1 MNRGHSIGA
10 GARGCNPYANILWH
24 YIASPKTSI
33 QQYQC
38 LGSREPLNPVRILC
52 HNVKLG
58 LTEEKACLAAANDA
72 LTEER
77 ACLAGENEAQ
87 AERIRR
93 LEHLVRELQRV
104 VHGKRSEKL
113 TADER
118 QLAFEDLEGASA
130 EVEAEASAGDPAP
143 PRSPKRAERN
153 IGHLPKHLER
163 IEQVIEPESTLCPCG
178 CGEMV
183 KIGEDRTERLDIVPA
198 QLRVIVTVRPK
209 YACRSC
215 EQGVTQA
222 LAPARL
228 IEGGLPTEGAIAHVL
243 VSKYAEHCPL
253 YRQAQIY
260 ARSGLDLDRSTL
272 AGWVGK
278 ASFHLRPVADRL
290 AAHLKR
296 SSKLF
301 MDETRAPVLDPGRG
315 RTKTGW
321 LWALARDDRAWGGPD
336 PPGVVYF
343 YAPGRGGEDAE
354 KFLNGFDGILQVDG
368 YAGYNR
374 LTGPGRK
381 GGTPI
386 RLSYCWAHCRRRL
399 REIYDSSGS
408 EIAAE
413 GLRRIAELYAIEAEI
428 RGSPPER
435 RLAERQTRSAP
446 LVQAFGDWLKQ
457 RRARVS
463 PKSRLGEKL
472 AYIARH
478 WDGLQLFLADGRVE
492 MDSNAVENLARPIA
506 LSRKNALFAGH
517 DEGAAAW
524 GRIASLIE
532 TAKLN
537 RVEPY
542 AWLKATLEAIAAGH
556 PNSRIDEL
564 LPWNFPSSSS

>member
-1 MNRGHSIGA
+1 
-10 GARGCNPYANILWH
+10 
-24 YIASPKTSI
+24 
-33 QQYQC
+33 
-38 LGSREPLNPVRILC
+38 
-52 HNVKLG
+52 
-58 LTEEKACLAAANDA
+58 
-72 LTEER
+72 
-77 ACLAGENEAQ
+77 
-87 AERIRR
+87 
-93 LEHLVRELQRV
+93 
-104 VHGKRSEKL
+104 
-113 TADER
+113 
-118 QLAFEDLEGASA
+118 
-130 EVEAEASAGDPAP
+130 
-143 PRSPKRAERN
+143 
-153 IGHLPKHLER
+153 
-163 IEQVIEPESTLCPCG
+163 
-178 CGEMV
+178 
-183 KIGEDRTERLDIVPA
+183 
-198 QLRVIVTVRPK
+198 VRPK

-222 LAPARL
+222 LAPPWL

-243 VSKYAEHCPL
+243 VSKYADHCPL
-253 YRQAQIY
+253 HRQSQIY
-260 ARSGLDLDRSTL
+260 ARSGLELDRSTL

-278 ASFHLRPVADRL
+278 AAFHLRPVTDRL

-343 YAPGRGGEDAE
+343 YAPGRGGEHAE
-354 KFLNGFDGILQVDG
+354 RFLDGFDGILQVDG

-381 GGTPI
+381 GGAPI
-386 RLSYCWAHCRRRL
+386 RLAYCWSHARRRL

-428 RGSPPER
+428 RASTPER
-435 RLAERQTRSAP
+435 RLAERQARSAP
-446 LVQAFGDWLKQ
+446 LVEAFGDWLKQ
-457 RRARVS
+457 QRARVS

-478 WDGLQLFLADGRVE
+478 WDGLRLFLADGRVE
-492 MDSNAVENLARPIA
+492 MDSNSVENLARPIA

-537 RVEPY
+537 RIEPY

-556 PNSRIDEL
+556 PNDRIDDL
-564 LPWNFPSSSS
+564 LPWNFKTPSS

>member
-1 MNRGHSIGA
+1 MLALAEID
-10 GARGCNPYANILWH
+10 
-24 YIASPKTSI
+24 
-33 QQYQC
+33 
-38 LGSREPLNPVRILC
+38 LGT
-52 HNVKLG
+52 
-58 LTEEKACLAAANDA
+58 LTPERVAAAKQVLAALETLRAENDA

-77 ACLAGENEAQ
+77 VSLASENEAQ
-87 AERIRR
+87 AERLRR

-113 TADER
+113 SADER
-118 QLAFEDLEGASA
+118 QLAFEELESASA
-130 EVEAEASAGDPAP
+130 EVEAEAAAGDPSP
-143 PRSPKRAERN
+143 SRSAKRPRAERN
-153 IGHLPKHLER
+153 VGHLPEHLER

-198 QLRVIVTVRPK
+198 QLRVIVTVGPK

-222 LAPARL
+222 LAPAWL

-243 VSKYAEHCPL
+243 VSKYADHCPL
-253 YRQAQIY
+253 YRLSAIY
-260 ARSGLDLDRSTL
+260 ARSGFDLDRSTL

-290 AAHLKR
+290 AAPLKR

-301 MDETRAPVLDPGRG
+301 MDETRAPVLDSGRG

-321 LWALARDDRAWGGPD
+321 LWALARDDRAWRGPD

-343 YAPGRGGEDAE
+343 YAPGRGGEHAE

-374 LTGPGRK
+374 LTQPGRR
-381 GGTPI
+381 GGAPI
-386 RLSYCWAHCRRRL
+386 QLAYCWAHCRRRR

-413 GLRRIAELYAIEAEI
+413 GLRRIAELYAIEAES
-428 RGSPPER
+428 RGSSAER
-435 RLAERQTRSAP
+435 RLAERQVRSAP
-446 LVQAFGDWLKQ
+446 LVEAFGDGLKQ
-457 RRARVS
+457 QRARVS
-463 PKSRLGEKL
+463 SRSRLGEKL
-472 AYIARH
+472 ACIARH

-492 MDSNAVENLARPIA
+492 RDSNSVENLARPIA

-517 DEGAAAW
+517 DKGAAAW

-537 RVEPY
+537 GVEPY
-542 AWLKATLEAIAAGH
+542 AWLKATLEAIATGH
-556 PNSRIDEL
+556 PNSRVHEL
-564 LPWNFPSSSS
+564 LPWNFPNSSC

>member
-1 MNRGHSIGA
+1 MPALAEIDLGTLTPEQA
-10 GARGCNPYANILWH
+10 AAARQA
-24 YIASPKTSI
+24 
-33 QQYQC
+33 
-38 LGSREPLNPVRILC
+38 
-52 HNVKLG
+52 
-58 LTEEKACLAAANDA
+58 LAALETLRTENET
-72 LTEER
+72 LSEER
-77 ACLAGENEAQ
+77 ACLASENEAQ

-93 LEHLVRELQRV
+93 LEHLVHELQRV
-104 VHGKRSEKL
+104 IHGKRSEKL
-113 TADER
+113 SADER
-118 QLAFEDLEGASA
+118 QLAFEDLEGACA
-130 EVEAEASAGDPAP
+130 EVEAEAAADDPSP
-143 PRSPKRAERN
+143 PRAPRKPRPERN
-153 IGHLPKHLER
+153 LGHLPEHLER

-183 KIGEDRTERLDIVPA
+183 RIGEDRTERLDIVPA

-209 YACRSC
+209 YACRRC
-215 EQGVTQA
+215 EEGVTQA
-222 LAPARL
+222 PAPARL
-228 IEGGLPTEGAIAHVL
+228 IEGALPTEGAIAHVL
-243 VSKYAEHCPL
+243 ISKYAEHCPL
-253 YRQAQIY
+253 HRQAQIY
-260 ARSGLDLDRSTL
+260 ARSGLDLHRSTL

-278 ASFHLRPVADRL
+278 AAFHLRPVVDRL
-290 AAHLKR
+290 ADHLKR

-343 YAPGRGGEDAE
+343 YAPGRGGEHAE
-354 KFLNGFDGILQVDG
+354 TFLKGFDGILQVDG

-374 LTGPGRK
+374 LTLPGRK
-381 GGTPI
+381 GGAPI
-386 RLSYCWAHCRRRL
+386 QLAYCWAHSRRKL

-413 GLRRIAELYAIEAEI
+413 GLRRVAELYAIEADI
-428 RGSPPER
+428 RGSSPER
-435 RLAERQTRSAP
+435 RLAERQARSAP
-446 LVQAFGDWLKQ
+446 LVHAFGDWLRQ
-457 RRARVS
+457 QRARVS
-463 PKSRLGEKL
+463 PKARLGEKL

-478 WDGLQLFLADGRVE
+478 WDGLQLFLADGRIE
-492 MDSNAVENLARPIA
+492 MDSNNVENLARPIA
-506 LSRKNALFAGH
+506 LNRKNALFAGH

-524 GRIASLIE
+524 ARIASLIE

-564 LPWNFPSSSS
+564 LPFRPPSS